1 MERFAFLKQLVMN
14 YTSLPEDFSPDS
26 PFASIGM
33 DSYDVVDFML
43 TVEEKFGITAND
55 EEILSMN
62 CIRDVEELIT
72 NCMKEDKA
80 IMLKGIAASQGIAI
94 AKVYKLEQP
103 VLDIQMVESDP
114 DQELSKLDAAF
125 AKTVEDIEKIKEVAS
140 KSLAPEEL
148 AVFDAHLMMAGD
160 PELRTQIEDMI
171 KNDKVNAEYAT
182 EQVANMM
189 VSIFESM
196 EDAYMRERAADIKDV
211 TFRLKCNLCG
221 KVIPNLATLDSPVVV
236 IAKDLTPSDTGSLNK
251 KFAKGF
257 ATEIGGRTS
266 HSAIM
271 ARSLE
276 IPAVVGV
283 KGILEAANSGDE
295 VILDALNGEVILN
308 PTEAQKA
315 EYAAKGEE
323 YRKQKEAL
331 KALKDQPSV
340 STDGH
345 KVLLVGNIGGPKD
358 VDGVNANGGEGVG
371 LFRTE
376 FLYMKSEDDFPD
388 EDTQF
393 AAYKQVLEGMNG
405 KPVVIRTLDIGG
417 DKKLKYY
424 EFAEE
429 MNPFLGVRA
438 VRFCLIR
445 KDVFRTQLR
454 ALLRA
459 SVYGKLCIMFPMIAT
474 VNEFKEAKQCYEDAR
489 AELIAEGVKV
499 SDDIEVGC
507 MIEIPAAAVLAD
519 QIAKYADFFSIG
531 TNDLVQYSMA
541 ADRMSEP
548 VSYLY
553 QPLNPSVLRLIKMTI
568 DGAHKNGKWCGMCGE
583 MAGDELAAPIL
594 LGLGLD
600 EFSMSATSI
609 LRARQIINSLSY
621 EEMKSLAAKAVEC
634 DTSEEVTDLVKS
646 VLKA

>member
-1 MERFAFLKQLVMN
+1 
-14 YTSLPEDFSPDS
+14 
-26 PFASIGM
+26 
-33 DSYDVVDFML
+33 
-43 TVEEKFGITAND
+43 
-55 EEILSMN
+55 
-62 CIRDVEELIT
+62 
-72 NCMKEDKA
+72 
-80 IMLKGIAASQGIAI
+80 MLKGIAASQGIAV

-103 VLDIQMVESDP
+103 VLEIVRKNAVVEE
-114 DQELSKLDAAF
+114 ELAKLDAAF

-160 PELRTQIEDMI
+160 PELRGQIEESI
-171 KNDKVNAEYAT
+171 KNEGINAEYAT
-182 EQVANMM
+182 EQVASMM

-221 KVIPNLATLDSPVVV
+221 KAIPNLATIDEPVVIV
-236 IAKDLTPSDTGSLNK
+236 AKDLTPSDTGSLNK
-251 KFAKGF
+251 EFAKGF

-283 KGILEAANSGDE
+283 TGILETAKEGDC
-295 VILDALNGEVILN
+295 VILDAINGEVILN
-308 PTEAQKA
+308 PTEEQIA
-315 EYAAKGEE
+315 EYEAKGAQ
-323 YRKQKEAL
+323 YRAEKEAL
-331 KALKDQPSV
+331 KALKGQPSI

-345 KVLLVGNIGGPKD
+345 KVLLVGNIGSPAD
-358 VDGVNANGGEGVG
+358 VAGVNDNGGEGVG

-376 FLYMKSEDDFPD
+376 FLYMKGEDWPT
-388 EDTQF
+388 EEVQYQ
-393 AAYKQVLEGMNG
+393 AYKSVLEGMEG

-424 EFAEE
+424 QFEEE

-438 VRFCLIR
+438 VRFCLIK
-445 KDVFRTQLR
+445 KDIFRTQLR

-459 SVYGKLCIMFPMIAT
+459 SAHGHLCIMFPMIAT
-474 VNEFKEAKQCYEDAR
+474 VAEFRAAKEVYNEERAK
-489 AELIAEGVKV
+489 LIEEGIAVGEKV
-499 SDDIEVGC
+499 EVGC

-519 QIAKYADFFSIG
+519 KLSKEADFFSIG
-531 TNDLVQYSMA
+531 TNDLIQYSMA
-541 ADRMSEP
+541 ADRMSQP

-553 QPLNPSVLRLIKMTI
+553 QPLNPSILRLIKLTI

-583 MAGDELAAPIL
+583 MAGDELAAPVL

-609 LRARQIINSLSY
+609 LGARKMINGLSY
-621 EEMKSLAAKAVEC
+621 AEMKDLADKAIDL
-634 DTSEEVTDLVKS
+634 DTMEEVVDLIKTTI
-646 VLKA
+646 A